1 MSIRST
7 WQTALAGYI
16 HLGVAAA
23 CSILTVKLATQSLSQ
38 QEYGLWSLSFA
49 VVGYLLFL
57 DFGVSY
63 SLGRIFAR
71 AFADQDGGE
80 LKQWILNCG
89 VVLLLQGLVIL
100 LLGLLAEPILLSI
113 LKIPPELVP
122 MFGDLWRII
131 IVSQAAL
138 FPFRLLNG
146 LLHGADRVY
155 QVHYANIGSTVLN
168 LCLFWLFLRQDM
180 GVRSFAWASLFSSLA
195 NAMALWV
202 MVGAAGHLRGLA
214 GCRLEKRKLKE
225 LFNFSW
231 GIFIAGI
238 SAHLV
243 TGGQAV
249 VAARFL
255 SVADVAVLNV
265 TGRLPALAQQAVF
278 ALVDSFAPRWRT
290 RYSQGLVAE
299 TSGEYCQA
307 LGAILR
313 AGIVLIGAVSMVNPL
328 FIFWWTR
335 PEYFAGDLA
344 NLGLAAL
351 VFFRALNHSFQIPFV
366 LSMRTHK
373 MALIIFGGAVLEI
386 LAYII
391 GIQVFGIPGMLL
403 GAVAINLALITPLL
417 YRASQRELGPGKAH
431 PFQTVWLAFPLA
443 LAASQGVAIGLR
455 AFYQW
460 NPGAALLVAF
470 LLGGL
475 ALVPTLYGEAK
486 NLRLILKET

>member
-1 MSIRST
+1 
-7 WQTALAGYI
+7 
-16 HLGVAAA
+16 
-23 CSILTVKLATQSLSQ
+23 
-38 QEYGLWSLSFA
+38 
-49 VVGYLLFL
+49 
-57 DFGVSY
+57 
-63 SLGRIFAR
+63 
-71 AFADQDGGE
+71 
-80 LKQWILNCG
+80 
-89 VVLLLQGLVIL
+89 
-100 LLGLLAEPILLSI
+100 
-113 LKIPPELVP
+113 
-122 MFGDLWRII
+122 
-131 IVSQAAL
+131 
-138 FPFRLLNG
+138 
-146 LLHGADRVY
+146 
-155 QVHYANIGSTVLN
+155 
-168 LCLFWLFLRQDM
+168 
-180 GVRSFAWASLFSSLA
+180 
-195 NAMALWV
+195 
-202 MVGAAGHLRGLA
+202 
-214 GCRLEKRKLKE
+214 
-225 LFNFSW
+225 
-231 GIFIAGI
+231 
-238 SAHLV
+238 
-243 TGGQAV
+243 
-249 VAARFL
+249 
-255 SVADVAVLNV
+255 
-265 TGRLPALAQQAVF
+265 
-278 ALVDSFAPRWRT
+278 
-290 RYSQGLVAE
+290 
-299 TSGEYCQA
+299 
-307 LGAILR
+307 
-313 AGIVLIGAVSMVNPL
+313 MVNPL

-431 PFQTVWLAFPLA
+431 PFQTVWLTFPLA